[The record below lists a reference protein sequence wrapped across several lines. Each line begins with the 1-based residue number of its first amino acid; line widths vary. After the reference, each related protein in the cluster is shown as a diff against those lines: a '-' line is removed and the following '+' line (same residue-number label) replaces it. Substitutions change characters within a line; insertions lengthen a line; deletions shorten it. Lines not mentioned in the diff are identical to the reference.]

1 MRKWKKIIIGCFA
14 ILTVCLLFAPT
25 LARANQIPDRPTGT
39 TVVDETQLLSSETIA
54 EIDQLNRSWASTEQA
69 LQVGV
74 YVTESLSSDIESL
87 ANETFRHWQVG
98 FAGTDNGV
106 LLVVAI
112 ADRAFRIETS
122 DNAATVI
129 TDVEAKEILENAR
142 EFFRQEDYN
151 GGVTYIVQS
160 IGDQFYGTS
169 VGQSQL
175 ATLDERTSEEDQGFF
190 AFLTVVVVI
199 IIFVIIEKSSRG
211 GGGPGNLLWMLVDDR
226 HHYHNHHSSNS
237 SSSSFGGGSWSGG
250 GGGGGGASSGW

>member
-1 MRKWKKIIIGCFA
+1 MRKWKTLIVTCLT
-14 ILTVCLLFAPT
+14 ILAVWLLIPST
-25 LARANQIPDRPTGT
+25 LVNANQIPDRPIDT
-39 TVVDETQLLSSETIA
+39 TVVDDTQLLSSETIA
-54 EIDQLNRSWASTEQA
+54 EIDQLNLNWSTTEQG

-74 YVTESLSSDIESL
+74 YMTNRLWTDIESL
-87 ANETFRHWQVG
+87 ANETFRQWQVG
-98 FAGTDNGV
+98 LSGTNNGI
-106 LLVVAI
+106 LLVIAI
-112 ADRAFRIETS
+112 EDREFRIETS
-122 DNAATVI
+122 DNAATVL

-169 VGQSQL
+169 VGQRQL
-175 ATLDERTSEEDQGFF
+175 ATLEERTSEEEEGFF

-211 GGGPGNLLWMLVDDR
+211 GGGPGNLLWMLVDNQ
-226 HHYHNHHSSNS
+226 HHYRNHHSSNS
-237 SSSSFGGGSWSGG
+237 SSSGFGGGGWSGG